1 LEVGV
6 PVAAGHDPDMTD
18 DERLTELESQ
28 VIQEGW
34 EVYSSDG
41 ERIGIVREVTA
52 DRFALALDVLPGN
65 ALAVPL
71 DEIEA
76 ADDGRIELDIPAE
89 SVGVMGWDAWSD
101 SSS

>member
-1 LEVGV
+1 LALGAV
-6 PVAAGHDPDMTD
+6 VAGRQYPAMTD
-18 DERLTELESQ
+18 DEQLTELESQ

-34 EVYSSDG
+34 DVYSSDG
-41 ERIGIVREVTA
+41 ERIGTVREVAA